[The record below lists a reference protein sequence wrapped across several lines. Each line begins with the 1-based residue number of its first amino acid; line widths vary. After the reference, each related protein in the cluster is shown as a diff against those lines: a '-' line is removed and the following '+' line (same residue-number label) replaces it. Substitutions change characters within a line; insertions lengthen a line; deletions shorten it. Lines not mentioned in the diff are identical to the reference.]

1 MTAHDLLALRRP
13 SLFAEQVQRL
23 ATDLQ
28 ASAAVE
34 DPELTARYRADPLAW
49 AVERLRIPRETLE
62 WSLLPGYKSHDWD
75 GTKDPLAAILA
86 GLTTHRRIGVESGT
100 GTGKTFLLMIIVFWW
115 LAIWK
120 GLVVTVAPKKDQLS
134 LHVWKEVA
142 SQWRTFH
149 RMFPDARLRTG
160 GLRVLMRPGDDA
172 GDEDIQDLKWAAVGF
187 VAGVGANEE
196 SASKAQGFHQEDML
210 FLIEEGPGV
219 HPALYTAIVNT
230 SIGAHNLILAVGN
243 PDHQQDP
250 LHRFITTTPKCLH
263 VRISALDH
271 PNLVCAPAIVV
282 PGGAVSPESVEEKL
296 LKFGEQSPMY
306 RSRVRGISPTE
317 STDALIKLAWCYQ
330 ARDRGRELLAK
341 LYPDVKHP
349 RLDRLLWGPAV
360 PEAYAK
366 LPLALGVDVAN
377 SVAGDKAAVARG
389 RGHVCCSIDSFQCE
403 DANVLGTVTA
413 QEMRDRKISPGRV
426 GVDGVGVG
434 VGTVNELR
442 KNRFLVQAL
451 LGGVPARELPSIF
464 KVEKFRNLRSQMY
477 WLARTDLQNG
487 TIILPDDE
495 ELFEDLVALTWQDK
509 DKAIE
514 VESKDS
520 VKEKLGGRS
529 TDKGD
534 AFVYWNWVRQVP
546 PLGTWKFSKV
556 PQ

>member
-1 MTAHDLLALRRP
+1 MPLTATDLLTARRP
-13 SLFAEQVQRL
+13 SLFEQQVERL
-23 ATDLQ
+23 AADLQ

-34 DPELTARYRADPLAW
+34 DPEALARWKADPIAW

-62 WSLLPGYKSHDWD
+62 WSLLPEYGEHAWD
-75 GTKDPLAAILA
+75 GTKDPLAAILK

-100 GTGKTFLLMIIVFWW
+100 GTGKTFLLMVIVFWW
-115 LAIWK
+115 LAVWK
-120 GLVVTVAPKKDQLS
+120 GLVVTIAPKKDQLS
-134 LHVWKEVA
+134 LHVWKEIA
-142 SQWRTFH
+142 SRWSTFH

-160 GLRVLMRPGDDA
+160 GLRILMKPGDDA
-172 GDEDIQDLKWAAVGF
+172 GDEDVQDLKWAAVGF

-219 HPALYTAIVNT
+219 HGAIYNAVVNT
-230 SIGAHNLILAVGN
+230 SIGKHNLILAVGN
-243 PDHQQDP
+243 PDYQQDP
-250 LHRFITTTPKCLH
+250 LHRFILTTPGCLH

-271 PNLVCAPAIVV
+271 PNLVCAPAVVV

-306 RSRVRGISPTE
+306 QSRVRGLSPSE
-317 STDALIKLAWCYQ
+317 ATDALIKLSWCYA
-330 ARDRGRELLAK
+330 ARDRGLELLAK
-341 LYPDVKHP
+341 FWPNKKATLEHV
-349 RLDRLLWGPAV
+349 LLWP
-360 PEAYAK
+360 PEALAK
-366 LPLALGVDVAN
+366 LALALGVDVAN

-389 RGHVCCSIDSFQCE
+389 RGPICCSVDSFQCP
-403 DANVLGTVTA
+403 DANVLGTQLA
-413 QEMRDRKISPGRV
+413 AEMRERKILQGRV

-442 KNRFLVQAL
+442 RNRFAVQAL
-451 LGGVPARELPSIF
+451 LGGIPARDLPQMF
-464 KVEKFRNLRSQMY
+464 KVEKFKNLRSQMY
-477 WLARTDLQNG
+477 WLARIDLQNG
-487 TIILPDDE
+487 VIILPNDE

-514 VESKDS
+514 VETKDS

-546 PLGTWKFSKV
+546 PLGTWKVSKV